1 MQNKKH
7 TIKRGLVRLL
17 GDERYQAVSIPLFAI
32 VLSLLAGAAVI
43 LCLGKN
49 PLTAYQ
55 NLLQGSGL
63 LPKASYAGYKSMLT
77 DFTSFLNAWTPM
89 LFASLS
95 VAVALRAGLFNIGV
109 SGQMLTAGFITTLAV
124 GYSSLAAPAAKPL
137 VLVIGILTGALVG
150 GMIGWLKHQFNINE
164 VVSSIMI
171 NYIAQYVISFF
182 INTYYVNPVSRQS
195 NVVSKAARLTLM
207 DTPVGNLKM
216 DIPLGIILAVITAVF
231 IKFLL
236 DRTTFGYEL
245 KCVGTSRNAA
255 RYAGI
260 NVGKNVVMAMVV
272 SGALAGLAGVTYYL
286 GYFGSIQPRV
296 LSSTGFDAI
305 AVSLLANSNPVG
317 IIFSSFLITVIS
329 KGSTYMNSA
338 SGLESEIASVI
349 TGVILLFSACGA
361 FIRYK
366 VKTAKDELEEE
377 AARPAAG
384 NAAGEKPTGPADGQ
398 AREMLGEPAAGMTG
412 KMPGGPDGQSP
423 DKAVG
428 RATERGGR

>member
-1 MQNKKH
+1 MRNKKH
-7 TIKRGLVRLL
+7 TFKRGLVCLL
-17 GDERYQAVSIPLFAI
+17 GDERYQAVSIPVFAI
-32 VLSLLAGAAVI
+32 ALSLLAGAVVI
-43 LCLGKN
+43 LFLGKN

-77 DFTSFLNAWTPM
+77 DFTSFMNAWTPM

-109 SGQMLTAGFITTLAV
+109 SGQMLTAGFITTLLV
-124 GYSSLAAPAAKPL
+124 GYSSLAAPVAKPL
-137 VLVIGILTGALVG
+137 VLVIGIITGAMVG
-150 GMIGWLKHQFNINE
+150 GIIGWLKHRFNINE

-195 NVVSKAARLTLM
+195 NVVSGAARLTLM
-207 DTPVGNLKM
+207 DTPVANLKM
-216 DIPLGIILAVITAVF
+216 DIPLGIILAIATAVF

-236 DRTTFGYEL
+236 DKTTFGYEI

-260 NVGKNVVMAMVV
+260 NVGKNMVMAMIV

-286 GYFGSIQPRV
+286 GYYGSIQPRV
-296 LSSTGFDAI
+296 LSTTGFDAI
-305 AVSLLANSNPVG
+305 AVSLLANSNPIG

-361 FIRYK
+361 FIRHK
-366 VKTAKDELEEE
+366 VKTAKDELKED
-377 AARPAAG
+377 A
-384 NAAGEKPTGPADGQ
+384 
-398 AREMLGEPAAGMTG
+398 
-412 KMPGGPDGQSP
+412 
-423 DKAVG
+423 
-428 RATERGGR
+428 ERRSH